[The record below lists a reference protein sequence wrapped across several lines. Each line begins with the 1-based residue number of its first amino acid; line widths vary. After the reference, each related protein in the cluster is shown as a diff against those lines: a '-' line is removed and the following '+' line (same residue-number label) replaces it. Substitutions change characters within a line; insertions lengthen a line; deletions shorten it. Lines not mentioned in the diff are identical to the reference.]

1 MIVIIDHGLG
11 NIKSV
16 HSAVNYLGYKVKS
29 STSEKDIINSEGLI
43 LPGVGNFGAAMKFL
57 QKRELS
63 KILER
68 EVFEKKKKFLGI
80 CLGSQLMLSS
90 SEESPGVNGLNWI
103 KGKVKKFP
111 ISNKYPTPHVGWN
124 YINLKKKN
132 IKNLPKKFMMYF
144 NHSYYLNL
152 NNKKYVLSR
161 SIYGKKIF
169 DTIYKK
175 ENIFGIQPHPEK
187 SQNYGLDFLKY
198 FLDYEC

>member
-16 HSAVNYLGYKVKS
+16 YSAVNYLGYEVKS
-29 STSEKDIINSEGLI
+29 STSEKDIVNSKGLI

-57 QKRELS
+57 QKRELL
-63 KILER
+63 KLLER
-68 EVFEKKKKFLGI
+68 EVFEKKKKILGI

-90 SEESPGVNGLNWI
+90 SEESPGVKGLNWI

-111 ISNKYPTPHVGWN
+111 ISKKFPTPHVGWN
-124 YINLKKKN
+124 YINFKKKN

-144 NHSYYLNL
+144 NHSYYFDL
-152 NNKKYVLSR
+152 NNKKFVLSR

-187 SQNYGLDFLKY
+187 SQNYGLEFLKY
-198 FLDYEC
+198 FLDY